1 MMGSVVIKAPKG
13 LKAVDLVK
21 RAGELPEG
29 SNVLAC
35 KMNRG
40 VLYMAVRARPG
51 APVVGVV
58 ALLKRYPKSGEVEVK
73 VIPESS
79 GPYYYGCP
87 SEVLGLLGPS
97 DDPVVLAW
105 RARCAE
111 YNYKAAR
118 ALMPGDKIEFCGSRY
133 SVCGKYNSR
142 SYLVKDE
149 AGKMFR
155 LPMNRRADCNIV
167 S

>member
-1 MMGSVVIKAPKG
+1 MGYVVVKCPKG
-13 LKAVDLVK
+13 EKSDA
-21 RAGELPEG
+21 
-29 SNVLAC
+29 LALAYGGFHSGAKVVAS
-35 KMNRG
+35 KMVSG
-40 VLYMAVRARPG
+40 VLYMAVRNLPG
-51 APVVGVV
+51 APVVGYV
-58 ALLKRYPKSGEVEVK
+58 ALIKRFPKSGEAAIK
-73 VIPESS
+73 VMSEAE

-87 SEVLGLLGPS
+87 PEVLGMLGPS
-97 DDPVVLAW
+97 DNAEALKW
-105 RARCAE
+105 RSRCAE
-111 YNYKAAR
+111 RNYKAAQ